1 MTIPPLQGSGNVVP
15 PFRLP
20 VLTAPVSAGV
30 PPVIGDARLLLPQ
43 GAPPATAGAQP
54 RDEAPIW
61 LAGRLELGDVLPETT
76 KLALALESATRA
88 LQGGKPDA
96 VLAELDAVWSHQ
108 LASDSP
114 WYLRGGALQ
123 LLGRSSDAEQVLR
136 DAIARLPRSA
146 AILYLLGVH
155 TAHRGQPDA
164 ARLANDHALALHPA
178 EPLLWLQR
186 AALAMRD
193 GTPDMARAIM
203 DQVRTLAPAFPA
215 DDWLVMLARLGQ
227 QRGRTPTPTYRKAI
241 ARLTPS
247 SLPAVEAEPSAP
259 LATPAAPPPLA
270 PPLTALDAAVRYG
283 LTLLESPTQS
293 ARTATGATGP
303 SGSGGDAMSQLAGI
317 IRGIESRPVT
327 RSELP
332 SWEALTLGLCVAV
345 IAFVPPM
352 RIPALMLAGAATM
365 LLVSRRIR

>member
-1 MTIPPLQGSGNVVP
+1 MTIPPLQGGGGRIP

-20 VLTAPVSAGV
+20 TMTAPVSVGI
-30 PPVIGDARLLLPQ
+30 PPLVGDDPLPLPQ
-43 GAPPATAGAQP
+43 GAPPAVPGGQLRT
-54 RDEAPIW
+54 DAPIS

-88 LQGGKPDA
+88 LQSGKPDT

-123 LLGRSSDAEQVLR
+123 LLGRTTDAEQVLR
-136 DAIARLPRSA
+136 DAVARLPRSA

-186 AALAMRD
+186 AALAMRE
-193 GTPDMARAIM
+193 GTPEMADAIM
-203 DQVRTLAPAFPA
+203 QQVRTLAPAFPA

-227 QRGRTPTPTYRKAI
+227 SRGRTPTPTYQHAL
-241 ARLTPS
+241 ARLTPAS
-247 SLPAVEAEPSAP
+247 VPIIAADSPAPGSTPYTAASTA
-259 LATPAAPPPLA
+259 LATP
-270 PPLTALDAAVRYG
+270 LDAAVRYG
-283 LTLLESPTQS
+283 LTLLASPTQS
-293 ARTATGATGP
+293 ARTATGV
-303 SGSGGDAMSQLAGI
+303 SGAFIAGAAMADLAGI
-317 IRGIESRPVT
+317 MRGLESRPAT
-327 RSELP
+327 RTGLP

-345 IAFVPPM
+345 IAFVPPL
-352 RIPALMLAGAATM
+352 RIPALMLAGAAAM
-365 LLVSRRIR
+365 LLVSRRMR